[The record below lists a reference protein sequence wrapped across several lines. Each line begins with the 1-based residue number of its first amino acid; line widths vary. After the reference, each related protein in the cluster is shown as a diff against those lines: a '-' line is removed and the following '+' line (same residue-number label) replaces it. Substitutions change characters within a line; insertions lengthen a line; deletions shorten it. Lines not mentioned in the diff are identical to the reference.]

1 PTTLHKFNNEQYAR
15 YHTFIRR
22 DPISSA
28 AAPSPARRNRAVV
41 RRRHS
46 CRLVMLHP
54 ALTGGSSMRFHGS
67 FPLRPRALAAVVA
80 AAFLIAGAGR
90 PARAQRYSIR
100 DLGTLGGTFDQ
111 PLGINAAGQVVG
123 NSNLTGDQFYH
134 AVLFTAGPPTD
145 LGTFS
150 GNLSTARAI
159 NDSGQIV
166 GFAYTTG
173 DQNVHAFLYDGG
185 AMKDLG
191 AFGTIGPLN
200 SSALAINNAGQ
211 IVGWAGLPNG
221 AAHAFLYQNGKMQD
235 LGTLGGAISQAV
247 GINQAGVICGQSE
260 TRGQSSAPAFLYRDG
275 VMT

>member
-1 PTTLHKFNNEQYAR
+1 
-15 YHTFIRR
+15 
-22 DPISSA
+22 
-28 AAPSPARRNRAVV
+28 
-41 RRRHS
+41 
-46 CRLVMLHP
+46 
-54 ALTGGSSMRFHGS
+54 MRFHGS
-67 FPLRPRALAAVVA
+67 FPLRPRALAIVVA
-80 AAFLIAGAGR
+80 AAFLIAGAAR

-173 DQNVHAFLYDGG
+173 GVARRGPVTLRLR
-185 AMKDLG
+185 DLERLRAALAEHPELAR
-191 AFGTIGPLN
+191 AFG
-200 SSALAINNAGQ
+200 
-211 IVGWAGLPNG
+211 
-221 AAHAFLYQNGKMQD
+221 F
-235 LGTLGGAISQAV
+235 GGEA
-247 GINQAGVICGQSE
+247 
-260 TRGQSSAPAFLYRDG
+260 
-275 VMT
+275 